1 MWVQFCYPD
10 SESELL
16 PMSLPPDQA
25 RELHD
30 ALLDAFRDIEALQQM
45 VFFRVGRNLLELA
58 NTANLANAMF
68 DLINNLESYGELD
81 QLLAGAIAERPNN
94 PQLAAIVNTIRR
106 KSTSTP
112 AHAPSPIRHPQPPSG
127 NPFEGRSTSLLGR
140 DRELGRVL
148 EKLRTGNHCS
158 VVGPEG
164 SGKTLLL
171 DHIITALPDRL
182 GWSAGDWIKINIQT
196 VTNLSDLQRAIVLH
210 LGGQRVSDLRSRW
223 AARPPR
229 LLIFDDVGGMPT
241 GDLGLKIRV
250 WLRGLTDTT
259 HFLVTSNHP
268 LHSLFGNDPNT
279 TSPFV
284 RVFGSAVEMPTLA
297 PDQCRRLVES
307 RLAPFGLPSDPYAD
321 LYSAAQQPKALL
333 RRCAERYEALTEGH
347 A

>member
-58 NTANLANAMF
+58 NTANLANAVF

-94 PQLAAIVNTIRR
+94 QKLVAIVAQIRG
-106 KSTSTP
+106 KANSNP
-112 AHAPSPIRHPQPPSG
+112 VPPQSAITG
-127 NPFEGRSTSLLGR
+127 NPFEGRSTELLGR
-140 DRELGRVL
+140 DRELSRVF
-148 EKLRTGNHCS
+148 EKLRGGTHCS
-158 VVGPEG
+158 VVGASG
-164 SGKTLLL
+164 SGKHMLL
-171 DHIITALPDRL
+171 DAVAQELASRL
-182 GWSAGDWIKINIQT
+182 GWTTGCLRLNGRDFRNR
-196 VTNLSDLQRAIVLH
+196 NDLHHQLALH
-210 LGGQRVSDLRSRW
+210 LGGQRANQWRSLWNANR
-223 AARPPR
+223 PR
-229 LLIFDDVGGMPT
+229 LLIFDAVD
-241 GDLGLKIRV
+241 GLPPGAPGLDIRT
-250 WLRGLTDTT
+250 WLRGQADDGVLL
-259 HFLVTSNHP
+259 LVSSNE
-268 LHSLFGNDPNT
+268 SLPEIFRSDPPT
-279 TSPFV
+279 PSPFAHA
-284 RVFGSAVEMPTLA
+284 FGLLVPLPPLP
-297 PDQCRRLVES
+297 PDGCRRLIEA